1 MSNDGRTPG
10 RYLVAGGAGFLGS
23 HLCDALL
30 ERGDDVVAVDNLSTG
45 SRRNVEHLAGH
56 PRFRLM
62 VADICESV
70 TVDGPV
76 DAVLNF
82 ASPASPPRYS
92 ELSVETLHVGS
103 KGTGHLLDLAV
114 AKGSRFVQASTS
126 EVYGDPLVHP
136 QTESYWGHVN
146 PIGPRSMYDE
156 SKRFSE
162 ALIVAYRKRYD
173 LDTGIVRIF
182 NTYGP
187 RMDPFDGRVVTNFV
201 RQAITGEPIT
211 IYGDGSQTRSFCFVD
226 DEVAG
231 IIRLVDSGAPGPVN
245 IGNPSEFTMLQLADV
260 VLTVTGSTVPV
271 VHEELPQDDPTQRCP
286 DITLATT
293 TLGWEPRIDLVEGLT
308 RTVAWMRTVVGP

>member
-1 MSNDGRTPG
+1 
-10 RYLVAGGAGFLGS
+10 
-23 HLCDALL
+23 
-30 ERGDDVVAVDNLSTG
+30 
-45 SRRNVEHLAGH
+45 
-56 PRFRLM
+56 
-62 VADICESV
+62 
-70 TVDGPV
+70 
-76 DAVLNF
+76 
-82 ASPASPPRYS
+82 
-92 ELSVETLHVGS
+92 VETLHVGS

-286 DITLATT
+286 DITLATA